1 MSYKVELSPET
12 VEEIRRLPPPLQ
24 LHIVRELR
32 RLAESPA
39 SYSKRCGPLESG
51 QKFEFTFDREGV
63 YLYVTAYFTYG
74 ADEGTLHVFRVV
86 TEFH

>member
-24 LHIVRELR
+24 LHIVWELR

-39 SYSKRCGPLESG
+39 SHSKRCGPLERG
-51 QKFEFTFDREGV
+51 QKFEFTYDQGGAH
-63 YLYVTAYFTYG
+63 LYVTVYFTYG
-74 ADEGTLHVFRVV
+74 ADEDTLHVFRVV
-86 TEFH
+86 TEFY